1 MPDHNIEIVQNS
13 FIVKLYVI
21 EQEVET
27 KVIEM
32 VIERICLAEGIMKSK
47 GLSRIEDFIFQTLYL
62 SMQSKKFGLSLK
74 LF

>member
-1 MPDHNIEIVQNS
+1 MPDDNIEIVQNS

-21 EQEVET
+21 EQEVEV

-32 VIERICLAEGIMKSK
+32 VIERVCLADDIMKSK

-62 SMQSKKFGLSLK
+62 SMQSKKFGPSLK